1 MSMQVTLLPSDRV
14 PWRRRPVALLVVGV
28 ARLMVRLKPGR
39 LRRVLTFLSR
49 RARPATAERA
59 LAARSAVVTVSTRCA
74 GQGCL
79 QRAVATA
86 LLCRL
91 TGSWPDWCTG
101 VRTEPFQAHAW
112 VEVDGRAIGEADD
125 IEFYRTVMSVRAVS
139 REKSART
146 ESAS

>member
-1 MSMQVTLLPSDRV
+1 MSMQVALQTSERV
-14 PWRRRPVALLVVGV
+14 PWRRRPAALVMVGV
-28 ARLMVRLKPGR
+28 ARLLIRLKPKR
-39 LRRVLTFLSR
+39 LREVLSFLSR

-59 LAARSAVVTVSTRCA
+59 LAARNAVVTVSTRCA

-112 VEVDGRAIGEADD
+112 VEVDGRAVGELDD
-125 IEFYRTVMSVRAVS
+125 IAFFRTVMSVRAVS
-139 REKSART
+139 R
-146 ESAS
+146 